1 MQARAFLS
9 GSAPLDAD
17 EISRRCALA
26 QAASAATRQAER
38 GSVLH
43 WTLAYLARRPLW
55 TGEAV
60 VVGPA
65 QGSGGKAVPI
75 YVPELGLESRLRPPS
90 PRAPDERI
98 GLRLVGVDL
107 AALEASF
114 DEAPAAAN

>member
-9 GSAPLDAD
+9 GSPVLDAD

-38 GSVLH
+38 SSVLH
-43 WTLAYLARRPLW
+43 WILAYLAARPGW

-60 VVGPA
+60 VAGPA
-65 QGSGGKAVPI
+65 QGTGGKAAPI
-75 YVPELGLESRLRPPS
+75 YVPELGLESRLRTGA
-90 PRAPDERI
+90 PRSPDERI
-98 GLRLVGVDL
+98 GIRLVGVDL

-114 DEAPAAAN
+114 EESAPA